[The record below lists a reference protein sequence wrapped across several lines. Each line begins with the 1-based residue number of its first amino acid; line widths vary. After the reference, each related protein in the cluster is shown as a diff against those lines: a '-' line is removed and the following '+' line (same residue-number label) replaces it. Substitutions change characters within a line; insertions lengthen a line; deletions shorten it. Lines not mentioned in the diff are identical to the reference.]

1 MVETGLSDNNMTGVP
16 SKIFIYAMFL
26 AYPLVFHDYYYD
38 IVTCKYVC
46 LVAMTLLLL
55 FLTLILD
62 GREYLKRIHMTSS
75 DYAVLGLFVV
85 NILSA
90 AGSEYGIYA
99 LNGADGRHSGLITVF
114 LYVVIYFIIS
124 RGNID
129 RNNLYFMLS
138 IGSILVSI
146 LGILNFADIDILG
159 FYTGLQMEQKQFY
172 MSTLGH
178 VNVYSSYFALT
189 IPVLLMNYLKA
200 EKAGRTIFYFVSCLL
215 NIVALLCGG
224 CESAAV
230 ILLTAGVCTFFCC
243 KRLHMWRWAYIVVFT
258 LLLNKLMLYLNNQS
272 AEPRVL
278 SSTVRFLGDN
288 RVVAAVVVLGL
299 CLAVS
304 AYLLHR
310 QEKDRGIKYG
320 VVFLSILIPAAYL
333 IALVYF
339 TVADRNTELYGMENF
354 LRFSDEFG
362 SYRGYI
368 WKVVVREF
376 GRLSPYQMV
385 FGIGTDSLRPY
396 LADRYGESMY
406 QVTMAYYD
414 NAHNE
419 FLQYLITTGI
429 AGLGLYV
436 SFLFIQ
442 IRKAIRRTDGI
453 ILCGV
458 LCYLVQSV
466 VNLNQVVTTPL
477 FVVMVSMLS
486 GSGGGKEGLEAG
498 GE

>member
-1 MVETGLSDNNMTGVP
+1 MVETGLSDNKMTGIP
-16 SKIFIYAMFL
+16 SKVFIYAIFL

-38 IVTCKYVC
+38 IVTCKYIC
-46 LVAMTLLLL
+46 LIAMTLLLL
-55 FLTLILD
+55 LFTLIID
-62 GREYLKRIHMTSS
+62 GREFLQRMHLTSS
-75 DYAVLGLFVV
+75 DYVVLGLFIV

-90 AGSEYGIYA
+90 AGSEYRIYA
-99 LNGADGRHSGLITVF
+99 LNGADGRYSGLITVF

-129 RNNLYFMLS
+129 RNSFYIVLS
-138 IGSILVSI
+138 VGSIMVSV

-178 VNVYSSYFALT
+178 VNVYSGYFALT
-189 IPVLLMNYLKA
+189 IPVLLMNYLRA
-200 EKAGRTIFYFVSCLL
+200 EKTGRRIFYFVSCLI
-215 NIVALLCGG
+215 NIMALLCGG

-230 ILLTAGVCTFFCC
+230 IILTAGICALFCC
-243 KRLHMWRWAYIVVFT
+243 KRLYMLKWTYIIFFS
-258 LLLNKLMLYLNNQS
+258 LLLNKLIIYINNQS

-278 SSTVRFLGDN
+278 SSTVRLLGDN
-288 RVVAAVVVLGL
+288 RVVAAVLFFGL
-299 CLAVS
+299 CLTALT
-304 AYLLHR
+304 YILHR
-310 QEKDRGIKYG
+310 RGKDRGLKYG
-320 VVFLSILIPAAYL
+320 VVFLSILIPAVYL
-333 IALVYF
+333 IALLYF
-339 TVADRNTELYGMENF
+339 SFTDRTTDLHGMENF

-376 GRLSPYQMV
+376 GRLSPYHMI

-429 AGLGLYV
+429 AGLGMYV
-436 SFLFIQ
+436 SFLFMQ
-442 IRKAIRRTDGI
+442 IRKAMRRADKI

-458 LCYLVQSV
+458 ACYLVQSV

-486 GSGGGKEGLEAG
+486 GSSGGEEELEAD